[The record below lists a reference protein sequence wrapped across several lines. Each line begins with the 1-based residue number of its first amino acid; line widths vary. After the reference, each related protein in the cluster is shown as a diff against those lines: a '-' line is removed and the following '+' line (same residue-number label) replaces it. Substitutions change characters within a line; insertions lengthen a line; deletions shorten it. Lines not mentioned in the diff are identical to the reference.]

1 MTINPQER
9 LREIASIPDEEIDT
23 KDIPELDANFWENAM
38 LRFKGKPI
46 HELTSQE
53 KEEFIEYRD
62 RIIARSLELNQ
73 ETILVNEDITAW
85 FKTQGTDYHARINA
99 VLRDYVEAHR

>member
-23 KDIPELDANFWENAM
+23 KDIPELDANFWENAT

-46 HELTSQE
+46 DELTPQE
-53 KEEFIEYRD
+53 KEKFMEYRD
-62 RIIARSLELNQ
+62 RIVARSHGLN
-73 ETILVNEDITAW
+73 
-85 FKTQGTDYHARINA
+85 
-99 VLRDYVEAHR
+99 

>member
-9 LREIASIPDEEIDT
+9 LREIESIPEGEIDT

-46 HELTSQE
+46 DELTPQE
-53 KEEFIEYRD
+53 KEEFMEYCD
-62 RIIARSLELNQ
+62 RIVARSLGL
-73 ETILVNEDITAW
+73 D
-85 FKTQGTDYHARINA
+85 
-99 VLRDYVEAHR
+99 